1 MIDIRIDSDCK
12 SHTQPWDANLDFT
25 ITYTGNRIKC
35 DLMTMSPNDDLRKVL
50 MQLGNAVCKLAE
62 GEEPIPL
69 QIILDD
75 TVDFRTSGSEL
86 NGRYPGAVL
95 GTVVHNGED
104 SKFTKLTASKW
115 QYEIIDIR

>member
-1 MIDIRIDSDCK
+1 MAKDCNGNNIQ
-12 SHTQPWDANLDFT
+12 SWDANFDF
-25 ITYTGNRIKC
+25 RIVYSGIKIQC
-35 DLMTMSPNDDLRKVL
+35 DLMAFGPDDNVRDVL

-95 GTVVHNGED
+95 GTIVHNGEG
-104 SKFTKLTASKW
+104 SKFTKLTSSKW